1 MSQDEETKRKIWAR
15 RVADR
20 IVDGALTVGER
31 LPEEDRNALLR
42 EIARR
47 ALWHMPNSND
57 ELKAL
62 RNFFKNLRPPCASLR
77 PSGGLNLVREQLTPT
92 R

>member
-1 MSQDEETKRKIWAR
+1 MPQDEETKRKIWAR

-31 LPEEDRNALLR
+31 LPQEDRNALLR

-47 ALWHMPNSND
+47 ALWHMPKSDD

-62 RNFFKNLRPPCASLR
+62 RDFFKIENLRQSHPGDDLPDDL
-77 PSGGLNLVREQLTPT
+77 PGG
-92 R
+92 

>member
-1 MSQDEETKRKIWAR
+1 MSQDEEAKRKVWAR

-31 LPEEDRNALLR
+31 LPLEDRNALLR

-62 RNFFKNLRPPCASLR
+62 RDFFKIENLRQPHPGDDL
-77 PSGGLNLVREQLTPT
+77 PDDLPGG
-92 R
+92 

>member
-1 MSQDEETKRKIWAR
+1 MSQDEETKRRIWAR

-20 IVDGALTVGER
+20 IIDGALTVGER
-31 LPEEDRNALLR
+31 LPQEDRNALLR

-47 ALWHMPNSND
+47 ALWHMPKSDD

-62 RNFFKNLRPPCASLR
+62 RDFFKIENLRQSHPGDDLPDDLL
-77 PSGGLNLVREQLTPT
+77 G
-92 R
+92 

>member
-1 MSQDEETKRKIWAR
+1 MSQDEETKRRIWAR

-20 IVDGALTVGER
+20 LVDGALTVGER
-31 LPEEDRNALLR
+31 LPQEDRNALLR

-47 ALWHMPNSND
+47 ALWHMPKSDD

-62 RNFFKNLRPPCASLR
+62 RDFFKIENLRQSHPGDDLPDDLL
-77 PSGGLNLVREQLTPT
+77 G
-92 R
+92 

>member
-62 RNFFKNLRPPCASLR
+62 RNFFKIENLRQPQPGDDL
-77 PSGGLNLVREQLTPT
+77 PDDLPGG
-92 R
+92 